1 MNEISALPAGIRDW
15 LAGREELSGMVFLT
29 EFPPVRK
36 AVPLKKVTVA
46 VGIKKIE
53 IADTFASDDE
63 NGVLNS
69 NEYCRNAVITL
80 RFSIHAPYSQ
90 GGAACHSAFADII
103 DCLTFDSGLDVT
115 ASGCEGITE
124 DRQTD
129 ALVLGAY
136 ASVRANL
143 CPAQSGDID
152 FPSFIDKTLLCGSHI
167 RDESI
172 HLSPRQREF
181 LEHPFISGT
190 YYGTG
195 NASRAVSLGFAP
207 LWVTVFA
214 GDMPANAPAGSG
226 SKAYSACGI
235 QEAATLGLSL
245 GQSGFTVK
253 NGSAYAVSGTEPALN
268 ETGVIYSYI
277 ALR

>member
-36 AVPLKKVTVA
+36 AVPLKKVTGA

-143 CPAQSGDID
+143 CPAQSGDFD

-190 YYGTG
+190 
-195 NASRAVSLGFAP
+195 
-207 LWVTVFA
+207 
-214 GDMPANAPAGSG
+214 G
-226 SKAYSACGI
+226 SKSYSACGI
-235 QEAATLGLSL
+235 QESATLGLSL